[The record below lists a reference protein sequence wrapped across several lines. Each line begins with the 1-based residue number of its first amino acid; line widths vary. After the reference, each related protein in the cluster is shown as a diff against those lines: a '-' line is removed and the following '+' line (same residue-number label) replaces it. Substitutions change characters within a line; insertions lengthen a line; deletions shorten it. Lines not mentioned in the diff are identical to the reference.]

1 MDINEFK
8 FPIVERPVAVH
19 NGLNDL
25 MNWDNKLTYLNGH
38 YKAIVREDTNELISI
53 VRRSYRIV
61 PNGLLIDQLLQEL
74 SRIDTPY
81 QIDPSHS
88 FVDNYRM
95 RLQVTFPEIT
105 LHDGESDIALS
116 LFLHNSYDLS
126 EGVRMF
132 WGAIRSIC
140 SNGMVFG
147 KVLAKFYHRHTRGF
161 DISNLRRT
169 LTQTYDMIPV
179 IQRRIRELESEPVTN
194 EIREKVTKELGKTMA
209 RQVLTPKEISQ
220 WQLYNAITYVISH
233 AIALRHRARYQIA
246 TAKVFK
252 L

>member
-1 MDINEFK
+1 MDLNEFK

-25 MNWDNKLTYLNGH
+25 LDWDNKSTYLRGH

-61 PNGLLIDQLLQEL
+61 PNNLLIDQLLQEL
-74 SRIDTPY
+74 NRIDTPY
-81 QIDPSHS
+81 RIDESHS
-88 FVDNYRM
+88 FVNNCRM

-105 LHDGESDIALS
+105 FNDGESDIALS
-116 LFLHNSYDLS
+116 LFLHNSYDMS

-140 SNGMVFG
+140 TNGMVFG

-161 DISNLRRT
+161 DIGNLRRT
-169 LTQTYDMIPV
+169 LTQIYDLIPV
-179 IQRRIRELESEPVTN
+179 IQNRIRELESRPVTN
-194 EIREKVTKELGKTMA
+194 EICEKVTKELGKTVA
-209 RQVLTPKEISQ
+209 RQVLTPEATP
-220 WQLYNAITYVISH
+220 LPCAIVPGI
-233 AIALRHRARYQIA
+233 
-246 TAKVFK
+246 K
-252 L
+252 